1 MVVLLETLLKSSEKV
16 VCSKRS
22 EAIEPIK
29 NLQTSH
35 TLYEGRKAAKT
46 FLMIIHLQRECAL
59 MFNVDALEWIG
70 KREKKSHECIFPFP
84 CDFFNKIRVTSI

>member
-59 MFNVDALEWIG
+59 MLNVDALE
-70 KREKKSHECIFPFP
+70 
-84 CDFFNKIRVTSI
+84 